1 MLPDNQDLT
10 KNAAKAFVRAPEGPL
25 APKENDLAAPSAVKA
40 RPARPTPDPRRQMAQ
55 MAAKARWAAWA
66 GKKAL

>member
-1 MLPDNQDLT
+1 MLPGNQDLT
-10 KNAAKAFVRAPEGPL
+10 KNAVKTFVTVPVGPL
-25 APKENDLAAPSAVKA
+25 GLKENDPAAASVVKA
-40 RPARPTPDPRRQMAQ
+40 RPEHLAPDPRRQIAQ